1 MKIWD
6 VDQLVLF
13 IMFVIPGFISLKV
26 YDLLAYRHKEKTTDV
41 IIDAVAYSS
50 LNYALL
56 SAPIWLIE
64 YFNVRSNYPIWYSIF
79 YACVLFL
86 FPMLWAYLWHKL
98 RNSQMFQN
106 KMKHPIDKPWDYLFS
121 QRKAYW
127 IKITLKDDT
136 VVGGRYAESSFAS
149 SSPAKEQ
156 IYLEE
161 SWIMKE
167 SGGFERPK
175 ERTEGILISDDEI
188 KFLEFFTYEENSD
201 E

>member
-26 YDLLAYRHKEKTTDV
+26 YDLLAYSHREKTTEA

-56 SAPIWLIE
+56 AAPIWLVE
-64 YFNVRSNYPIWYSIF
+64 HFNVQSCHPVWYSIF

-86 FPMLWAYLWHKL
+86 FPAIWAWLWHKL

-121 QRKAYW
+121 QRRPYW
-127 IKITLKDDT
+127 VKVVMKDGT
-136 VVGGRYAESSFAS
+136 VVGGKYAENSFAS
-149 SSPAKEQ
+149 SNPAKEQ

-161 SWIMKE
+161 SWIIKD

-175 ERTEGILISDDEI
+175 IRTEGILILEDEI
-188 KFLEFFTYEENSD
+188 KFLDIFIRKM
-201 E
+201 